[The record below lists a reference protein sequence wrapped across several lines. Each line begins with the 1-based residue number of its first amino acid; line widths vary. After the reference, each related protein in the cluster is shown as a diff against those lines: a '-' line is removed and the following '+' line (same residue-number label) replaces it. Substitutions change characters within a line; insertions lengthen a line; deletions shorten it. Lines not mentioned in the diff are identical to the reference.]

1 MVRNVG
7 TLDRTVRLAL
17 GALFVIGGVGSYAGL
32 FSLGFGPVP
41 AALGAA
47 FVVAVGV
54 ILLVTGFRRT
64 CPLYLPFGIDTSD
77 DRN

>member
-47 FVVAVGV
+47 FVAAVGV
-54 ILLVTGFRRT
+54 VLLATGFRRT